1 MLVKDDFSEFWL
13 MGDIFASLTSSQ
25 YVFSFF
31 FFWRREGVLEVMRKV
46 LMENILFDQ
55 DSISNHIEWIS
66 EKEFNVCLK
75 NKKQRL
81 FTIGIS

>member
-31 FFWRREGVLEVMRKV
+31 FFLEEGGSLGGNEKGT
-46 LMENILFDQ
+46 DGK
-55 DSISNHIEWIS
+55 HI
-66 EKEFNVCLK
+66 V
-75 NKKQRL
+75 
-81 FTIGIS
+81 